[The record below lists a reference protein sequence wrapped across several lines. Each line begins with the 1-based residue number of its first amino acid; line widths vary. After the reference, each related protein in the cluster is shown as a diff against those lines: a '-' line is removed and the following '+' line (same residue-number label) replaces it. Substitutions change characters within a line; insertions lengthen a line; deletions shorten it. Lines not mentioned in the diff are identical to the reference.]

1 MIEFRP
7 LNNLS
12 VHLDHLIKGR
22 LWLKVIIGLALG
34 AGVGVLLNPSTGLL
48 SENISLRLADWLD
61 LPGKI
66 FETGSNDHDPIDIY
80 INHYR
85 NCE

>member
-12 VHLDHLIKGR
+12 VHLDHLIKSR
-22 LWLKVIIGLALG
+22 LWIKVIIGLVL
-34 AGVGVLLNPSTGLL
+34 GVGVGILLNPSTGLL

-61 LPGKI
+61 LPG
-66 FETGSNDHDPIDIY
+66 
-80 INHYR
+80 
-85 NCE
+85 